1 MDYPQTPSRHG
12 ATKNLGASPPS
23 IHSVTRLKAGKPA
36 RIDIPSFSA
45 FQAEPKATTA
55 SPVRRKPLPPS
66 ASPSPR
72 LPSLSSGGRVVAVG
86 EASDQ
91 HPKDNKPR
99 VPPLTTSHRLPW
111 QAQSTASP
119 TLLVRDLDQ
128 FPRGHSPN
136 IPQSPGRT
144 PFSDLS
150 ADQARQV
157 LQDLDYNARPS
168 LVAAHSRIAS
178 EPILDE
184 NIPSARVIVGV
195 EEKSNTMK
203 HSRMGNGLA
212 RSQTYADPQSNTH
225 RTTGSN
231 ESLPAPRPSI
241 SLASNKLTS
250 FFSWK
255 GMSSPV
261 GESSP
266 TTISDRSNSPAHS
279 PRFPPPR
286 SFSVSAKSIPS
297 AIDVPKAN
305 APQQNSYFP
314 GHPIPPPTPAM
325 SMKMEE
331 LEEELKE
338 ISAELAS
345 SIRREMELEDEVE
358 RLQQE
363 APTGL
368 DPNQRTS
375 DYFSDSGTSSVRYP
389 LSENG
394 NKSDDLEKMKRRSEQ
409 EKAQLKLDVSQKL
422 QEERGQRKAL
432 EAHIR
437 SLEQRLESAEHD
449 QVKGEAAP
457 GRIRELEVTLE
468 DSRRRLQEER
478 QHKENY
484 EDLLQGLREETES
497 YRNERDNLRDEVVPQ
512 LRARVEGLE
521 ADSAEFQRHTYDN
534 TKMYQELQA
543 LKSENAQ
550 LRSPRFHTIV
560 EEHNFTS
567 GPKTG
572 LNRTASLARGTASA
586 AGLAR
591 SGSLS
596 RSNSVVKD
604 RESRESLADRVK
616 EIEMQRDALHQAL
629 RSLLDRQK
637 YQNREHDKR
646 VKALEQERDRALEA
660 HSPRRRGY
668 EKEVK
673 GLRFEINELRRRADD
688 ALDQKWQCEKNL
700 GGLKKD
706 LERAEQE
713 TGSLRTLLQENDI
726 STHEILENAS
736 LKADT
741 YATSASLERAYKDL
755 RATQAL
761 SVSRLREIKG
771 MAPSGDDDAITIKTM
786 DMLVKTMSEAE
797 AERDLAQSQAATY
810 RAQAA
815 SLQEA
820 KNFHE
825 GENANLAEQLRA
837 SAERVEALAS
847 QVRLQL
853 DSNSE
858 LRTKLAEAVGRGE
871 REQKASA
878 ARINNMQG
886 KLKGLE
892 DRLMAAQQ
900 HSEETVQMHEEEV
913 KEMRESHN
921 LHLQRMKSVSR
932 SPTTTLFPVSNMGSK
947 MSPRSPRSPM
957 LAGARSPRLG
967 RTSSG
972 IAMTMTEALRTE
984 FLEKRV
990 AELERA
996 LREADKEMQEVV
1008 QRMNQAQIEVME
1020 LQSARDGAMKS
1031 TRALHAQIVAENEK
1045 VGGLMRFF
1053 S

>member
-12 ATKNLGASPPS
+12 ATRDLAATPS
-23 IHSVTRLKAGKPA
+23 IQSVTRLKTGKPA

-55 SPVRRKPLPPS
+55 SPVRRKPVPPS
-66 ASPSPR
+66 ATPSPR

-86 EASDQ
+86 EISDQ
-91 HPKDNKPR
+91 HLTDNKSR
-99 VPPLTTSHRLPW
+99 VPPLTSSHRLPW
-111 QAQSTASP
+111 QAQSAASP

-157 LQDLDYNARPS
+157 LQNLDHNSRPS
-168 LVAAHSRIAS
+168 VVTAHARIGS
-178 EPILDE
+178 EPTLNE
-184 NIPSARVIVGV
+184 NSPSSKAVVGP
-195 EEKSNTMK
+195 EDQSNTMK
-203 HSRMGNGLA
+203 HSRMANGLA
-212 RSQTYADPQSNTH
+212 RSQTYADPQSNSH
-225 RTTGSN
+225 RPTASN
-231 ESLPAPRPSI
+231 ESLPAPRPSL

-266 TTISDRSNSPAHS
+266 TAISERSNSPAHS
-279 PRFPPPR
+279 PRFPSPR
-286 SFSVSAKSIPS
+286 SFSTSSKPIPS
-297 AIDVPKAN
+297 AIDIPKAN
-305 APQQNSYFP
+305 APLQNSYFP

-331 LEEELKE
+331 MEEELKE

-368 DPNQRTS
+368 DPNRRTS

-389 LSENG
+389 LSESG
-394 NKSDDLEKMKRRSEQ
+394 NKFDDLEKMKRRSEQ
-409 EKAQLKLDVSQKL
+409 EKAQLKLEVSQKL

-437 SLEQRLESAEHD
+437 SLEQRLESAERE
-449 QVKGEAAP
+449 QTRGEAAP
-457 GRIRELEVTLE
+457 GRIRELEIALE
-468 DSRRRLQEER
+468 DNRRRLQEER

-484 EDLLQGLREETES
+484 EDLLQGLRGETEG
-497 YRNERDNLRDEVVPQ
+497 YRNERDNLRDEVVPH

-521 ADSAEFQRHTYDN
+521 AERADFQRLTYDN
-534 TKMYQELQA
+534 TKMYQELQT
-543 LKSENAQ
+543 LKNENTQ
-550 LRSPRFHTIV
+550 LRSPRFQTIV
-560 EEHNFTS
+560 EEHGVAST
-567 GPKTG
+567 PKSG
-572 LNRTASLARGTASA
+572 LNRTALARGTASA

-596 RSNSVVKD
+596 RSNSIAKD

-616 EIEMQRDALHQAL
+616 EIEMQRDALHLAL

-673 GLRFEINELRRRADD
+673 ELRFEINELRRRADD
-688 ALDQKWQCEKNL
+688 ALEQKWQCEKNL

-713 TGSLRTLLQENDI
+713 TGSLRILLQENDTT
-726 STHEILENAS
+726 SRELPATAS
-736 LKADT
+736 LTLKADT
-741 YATSASLERAYKDL
+741 FATSASLEKAYKDL
-755 RATQAL
+755 QATQAI
-761 SVSRLREIKG
+761 SVSRLRQLKG
-771 MAPSGDDDAITIKTM
+771 VAPSGDDDATTMKTM
-786 DMLVKTMSEAE
+786 DMLIKTISEAE
-797 AERDLAQSQAATY
+797 TERDLAQTQAATY
-810 RAQAA
+810 RAQAD

-825 GENANLAEQLRA
+825 GENANLADQLRA
-837 SAERVEALAS
+837 SADRVEALAS
-847 QVRLQL
+847 QVRVQL

-878 ARINNMQG
+878 ARINNMQT
-886 KLKGLE
+886 KLKALE

-900 HSEETVQMHEEEV
+900 HSEETVLMHEEEV

-921 LHLQRMKSVSR
+921 FHLQRMKSVSR
-932 SPTTTLFPVSNMGSK
+932 SPTTTLFPTSNMGSK

-957 LAGARSPRLG
+957 LVGARSPRLG

-972 IAMTMTEALRTE
+972 LAMTMTEALRTE

-1020 LQSARDGAMKS
+1020 LQSAR
-1031 TRALHAQIVAENEK
+1031 
-1045 VGGLMRFF
+1045 
-1053 S
+1053 